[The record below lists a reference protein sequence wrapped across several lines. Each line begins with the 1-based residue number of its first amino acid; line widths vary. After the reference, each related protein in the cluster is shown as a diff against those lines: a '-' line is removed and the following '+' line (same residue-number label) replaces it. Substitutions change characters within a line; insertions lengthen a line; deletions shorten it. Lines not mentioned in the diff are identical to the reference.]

1 MNNNNKKADPNKKK
15 VQYRVKNWKAY
26 NQALVQ
32 RGSLTLW
39 FDEKTVESWLN
50 SDRTGRRGHPQV
62 YSEVAV
68 HCMLLLKQSFHLA
81 LRQTQGFMQS
91 IFQLVGQELPVL
103 SYSQLS
109 RRQKTTQINLPRQTQ
124 GQATHV
130 LVDATGLK
138 VYGEGEWKTRQHK
151 VSKRRTWRKVHL
163 AFDAVS
169 GEVLAEVTTESNV
182 NEKEMLPEL
191 LAQIKEEIERVG
203 GDGGYDYRT
212 CYEAIAEQGAQ
223 ALIPPRRN
231 GRIWGNGQMDERDA
245 HLRRIAE
252 IGRTAWKQESGYHR
266 RSLAETGIFRLKKI
280 FGATLSAR
288 HPKNQQ
294 QEVRLR
300 CVALNRMTAL
310 GMPDSYPLSVA

>member
-1 MNNNNKKADPNKKK
+1 MSNKKKTDTNKKK
-15 VQYRVKNWKAY
+15 VQYRVKNWSEY

-50 SDRTGRRGHPQV
+50 SERTGQRGHPRF
-62 YSEVAV
+62 YGEVAV
-68 HCMLLLKQSFHLA
+68 KCMLLLKQTFHLA

-91 IFQLVGQELPVL
+91 IFRLAGCELPVL

-109 RRQKTTQINLPRQTQ
+109 RRQKTVQISLPRQSR
-124 GQATHV
+124 GQAIHV

-163 AFDAVS
+163 AFDAAT
-169 GEVLAEVTTESNV
+169 GEVLAEVTTENNV
-182 NEKEMLPEL
+182 HEKEMLPEL
-191 LAQIKEEIERVG
+191 LNQIKETIDRVG
-203 GDGGYDYRT
+203 GDGGYDYQT
-212 CYEAIAEQGAQ
+212 CYEAIAEREAQ
-223 ALIPPRRN
+223 AIIPPRRD
-231 GRIWGNGQMDERDA
+231 GRIWDNGQMDQRDA

-266 RSLAETGIFRLKKI
+266 RSLVETGIFRLKKI
-280 FGATLSAR
+280 FGASLAAHSLE
-288 HPKNQQ
+288 NQQ

-300 CVALNRMTAL
+300 CVALNQMTAL
-310 GMPDSYPLSVA
+310 GMPDSYPVSVA

>member
-1 MNNNNKKADPNKKK
+1 MSNNKKADNNKKK
-15 VQYRVKNWKAY
+15 VQYRVKNWRAY

-39 FDEKTVESWLN
+39 FDEKTVEGWLN
-50 SDRTGRRGHPQV
+50 SDRSGQRGHPQV
-62 YSEVAV
+62 YGEVAV
-68 HCMLLLKQSFHLA
+68 QCMLLLKQTFHLA

-91 IFQLVGQELPVL
+91 IFQLVGHQLPVL

-109 RRQKTTQINLPRQTQ
+109 RRQKTVQISLPRQTR
-124 GQATHV
+124 GQTIHV

-138 VYGEGEWKTRQHK
+138 VFGEGEWKTRQHQ

-163 AFDAVS
+163 AFDAAT
-169 GEVLAEVTTESNV
+169 GEVLAEVTTEN
-182 NEKEMLPEL
+182 NIHEKELLPEL
-191 LAQIKEEIERVG
+191 LNQIKEEIDRVG
-203 GDGGYDYRT
+203 GDGGFDYQT
-212 CYEAIAEQGAQ
+212 CYEAIAGRA
-223 ALIPPRRN
+223 ARAIIPPRRDA
-231 GRIWGNGQMDERDA
+231 RIWGNGQMDDRDA

-266 RSLAETGIFRLKKI
+266 RSLAETGIFRLKKL
-280 FGATLSAR
+280 FGATLSA
-288 HPKNQQ
+288 HSLKNQQ

-310 GMPDSYPLSVA
+310 GMPDSYPVSVA

>member
-1 MNNNNKKADPNKKK
+1 MSNNKKADNNKKK
-15 VQYRVKNWKAY
+15 GQYRVKNWRAY
-26 NQALVQ
+26 NQALIQ

-39 FDEKTVESWLN
+39 FEEKTVESWLN
-50 SDRTGRRGHPQV
+50 QERTGQRGHPQV

-68 HCMLLLKQSFHLA
+68 QCMLLLKQTFHLA

-91 IFQLVGQELPVL
+91 VFQLVGHNLPVL

-109 RRQKTTQINLPRQTQ
+109 RRQKTVQLRLPRQTL
-124 GQATHV
+124 GQAIHV

-163 AFDAVS
+163 AFDAVT
-169 GEVLAEVTTESNV
+169 GEVLAEVTTENNV
-182 NEKEMLPEL
+182 HEKEVLPVL
-191 LAQIKEEIERVG
+191 LNQIKETIDRVG
-203 GDGGYDYRT
+203 ADGGYDYLT
-212 CYEAIAEQGAQ
+212 CYEAIAQRKAQ
-223 ALIPPRRN
+223 AIIPPRRD
-231 GRIWGNGQMDERDA
+231 GRIWDNGQMDERDA

-252 IGRTAWKQESGYHR
+252 IGRAAWKQESDYHR

-280 FGATLSAR
+280 FGATLSA
-288 HPKNQQ
+288 HSLKNQQ
-294 QEVRLR
+294 QEVCLR

-310 GMPDSYPLSVA
+310 GMPESYPVSVA